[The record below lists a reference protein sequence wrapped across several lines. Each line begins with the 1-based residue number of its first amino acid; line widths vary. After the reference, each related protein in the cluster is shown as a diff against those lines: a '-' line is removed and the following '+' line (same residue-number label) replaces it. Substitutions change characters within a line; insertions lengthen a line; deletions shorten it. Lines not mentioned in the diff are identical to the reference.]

1 MKKGA
6 VDLMIEQW
14 AHERPDLDS
23 SSLGV
28 LARISRLAR
37 VAEDDADKILSQ
49 FGLSNVEFHLLAAI
63 RTTPDYRP
71 SPRDLLGPLMV
82 SSGGL
87 TNRIDRLE
95 RNGLLERAGNPRDR
109 RGILLQ
115 LTARGRE
122 LVDHVTAVYLAN
134 QNDVLNDALEKE
146 EREALGE
153 LLRKL
158 LDTLTSHGESRTIA
172 PQAAPPQSE
181 ARSSVPR

>member
-1 MKKGA
+1 MLLMKKGA

-14 AHERPDLDS
+14 ARERPDLDS
-23 SSLGV
+23 SSLSV

-37 VAEDDADKILSQ
+37 VAEDDADKVLSQ
-49 FGLSNVEFHLLAAI
+49 FDLSSVEFHLLAAI

-95 RNGLLERAGNPRDR
+95 RAGLLERITNARDR

-115 LTARGRE
+115 LTAEGRE
-122 LVDHVTAVYLAN
+122 VVDRVTAVYLAN
-134 QNDVLNDALEKE
+134 QNDVLNNALTKD
-146 EREALGE
+146 ERELLGV

-158 LDTLTSHGESRTIA
+158 LNSLAGVGETGA
-172 PQAAPPQSE
+172 TPQTALST
-181 ARSSVPR
+181 